1 MTKMGFQ
8 KIKQKFGTKETKL
21 LNEFKFPVPGLPNDY
36 THDEARIRSG
46 RMIFARLVCNAGT
59 KSASLTHSAK

>member
-8 KIKQKFGTKETKL
+8 KIKQKFGTKEVKL
-21 LNEFKFPVPGLPNDY
+21 LEEFKFPVPGLPNDY

-46 RMIFARLVCNAGT
+46 RMIFTRLVRNGRT
-59 KSASLTHSAK
+59 KSPSFTHSAK